1 MSRSR
6 NGQLLYGR
14 VTSEKLPD
22 AIMEPDLRRDLT
34 RTVLAVLIIGGLI
47 AASLWIVRPF
57 LAATIWATMI
67 AVTTWPV
74 LRTLQTRLWGKRWLA
89 ATVMTA
95 ALLLIFVI
103 PLSAA
108 IGTIVAN
115 ASEIVDWANRFSDVK
130 LPRPPEFVEKIPIVG
145 EKTANLWRE
154 YADKGPEELAEIVRP
169 YASRVASWF
178 VAEVGNFGLVTLQFL
193 LTVVIS
199 AILYMTGEDAGRWI
213 RRFGR
218 RLAGERGDQVVRL
231 AGQAIRGVALGVV
244 VTAFVQSVLGG
255 IGLAIAGVPF
265 AAVLTAVMF
274 MLALA
279 QIGAVPVLLGA
290 AAWLWWK
297 GDTGWFAA
305 LLVWTIVVGSLDNIL
320 RPVLI
325 KKGADLPLLL
335 IFAGVIG
342 GLFAFGLL
350 GLFVGPVL
358 LAVAYTLL
366 DAWVAET
373 PEAEVNPAT
382 AARRPLHSPPPT
394 AESD

>member
-1 MSRSR
+1 
-6 NGQLLYGR
+6 
-14 VTSEKLPD
+14 
-22 AIMEPDLRRDLT
+22 MEQDLRRDLT

-74 LRTLQTRLWGKRWLA
+74 LRTLQSRLWGKRWLA
-89 ATVMTA
+89 TTVMTA

-199 AILYMTGEDAGRWI
+199 AILYMTGEEAARWV

-218 RLAGERGDQVVRL
+218 RLAGERGDHVVRL

-244 VTAFVQSVLGG
+244 VTAFVQSVMGG

-297 GDTGWFAA
+297 DATGWFVA
-305 LLVWTIVVGSLDNIL
+305 LLIWTIIVGSLDNIL

-373 PEAEVNPAT
+373 PDADVIDETKEARGKPS
-382 AARRPLHSPPPT
+382 L
-394 AESD
+394 

>member
-1 MSRSR
+1 VSQSRE
-6 NGQLLYGR
+6 GQLLYGQ
-14 VTSEKLPD
+14 VTSKIPE
-22 AIMEPDLRRDLT
+22 AAMEQDLRRDLT

-74 LRTLQTRLWGKRWLA
+74 LRSLQTRLWGKRWLA
-89 ATVMTA
+89 TTVMTA

-199 AILYMTGEDAGRWI
+199 AILYMTGEEAARWV
-213 RRFGR
+213 RRLGR
-218 RLAGERGDQVVRL
+218 RLAGERGDHVVRL

-255 IGLAIAGVPF
+255 LGLAIAGVPF

-290 AAWLWWK
+290 LAWLWWK
-297 GDTGWFAA
+297 GDTGWFIA
-305 LLVWTIVVGSLDNIL
+305 LFVWTIVVGSLDNIL

-325 KKGADLPLLL
+325 KRGADLPLLL

-366 DAWVAET
+366 DAWVSEA
-373 PEAEVNPAT
+373 PEVEVTT
-382 AARRPLHSPPPT
+382 AKAPGRPMHSSPPT
-394 AESD
+394 AKSDD